1 MLALEIC
8 PVSPAE
14 ISDNIKEKNDMSA
27 AKAQTLT
34 GTRVLTGTPPSM
46 VMALSLVVPALTG
59 RTPRAARRSAIL
71 AESESQARDH

>member
-1 MLALEIC
+1 
-8 PVSPAE
+8 
-14 ISDNIKEKNDMSA
+14 
-27 AKAQTLT
+27 
-34 GTRVLTGTPPSM
+34 M